1 MELCADCQ
9 ERRLVRRCSPWV
21 RRVGGGR
28 MVERDERKL
37 ADQDLA
43 INAGIAAEIGRL
55 SDELSEARDQLAATC
70 EVLAVIG
77 RSAAD
82 LEAVLETVVESARR
96 LCAADAGQ
104 VFLVDGDR
112 YRFAYGS
119 GMTAEYREFITNNPV
134 VLDRGTLVGRVGV
147 DRRATQIMDVLD
159 DPDYGRPDVQRVG
172 GYRTIMG
179 VPMLLDGEVVG
190 VLSVWRTQVDP
201 FSDHAVEV
209 LTTFAAQAALAVR
222 TVELVRTLESRSS
235 ELGRKV
241 NQLEALRAVGEAV
254 SSSLNLTEMLN
265 TIITQAVELSGSDG
279 GSIYEFEEGTKEFR
293 VETVCGT
300 SQEAFDALRRAR
312 IGLDDTFM
320 GKAAT
325 LGRSLELT
333 DLRDAPLDPHLSALA
348 ETGWRSLVAVP
359 MLREGRIVGA
369 MVIRRHTPGRIPQE
383 ISDLLETFAS
393 QSALALTNAQL
404 YRQLER
410 QSAALEIA
418 SRHKSEFLASMS
430 HELRTPLNAIIGFS
444 EVLLER
450 MFGELNERQ
459 DDYLRDIWS
468 SGKHLLELLNDI
480 LDLSKIEAGQ
490 MVLNRSEFDVGESLE
505 YCLSLVRERAIKQR
519 ILLNLEVEPEVG
531 LVNADRLRVRQVVLN
546 LLSNA
551 VKFTPDGGRVQV
563 RASMRDQDLV
573 VTVADTGP
581 GVAAEDRQR
590 IFDSF
595 QQGTHH
601 TEQVEGT
608 GLGLTLSKQIVE
620 LHGGRIWVDS
630 EPGNGST
637 FGFALPAGSGDPAL
651 TSVPLAALDPG
662 LTMEPAPDLGPTVV
676 VVEDDR
682 RSFDLLRVYLEA
694 AGARVVGA
702 RDGAEGLDT
711 VRRLNPAGVILDI
724 LLPGVDGWEVLAQL
738 KADPGTAA
746 IPVIVVS
753 MVDERGRGFALGAAE
768 YLVKPVGKEQLLAAL
783 YRAAAMPERQHTVV
797 AIDDD
802 PMAIEL
808 VRASLEP
815 EGWTVVGAATGQEG
829 LALIRERQPSAVLL
843 DLLMPGMDGFEVVE
857 ALRADPDTKSV
868 PVVIL
873 TSKSMNQEDKE
884 RLQGRITYVARK
896 TEFDLSGLGGLLR
909 WASTSRQSPDPESG

>member
-1 MELCADCQ
+1 
-9 ERRLVRRCSPWV
+9 
-21 RRVGGGR
+21 
-28 MVERDERKL
+28 MVEGEKERLAGQGPALNAGTAAAIEQWRDEL
-37 ADQDLA
+37 A
-43 INAGIAAEIGRL
+43 G
-55 SDELSEARDQLAATC
+55 ARNQLAATS

-77 RSAAD
+77 RSASD
-82 LEAVLETVVESARR
+82 LEGVLETVVESARK
-96 LCAADAGQ
+96 LCRADAGQ
-104 VFLVDGDR
+104 VFLVDGDG

-119 GMTAEYREFITNNPV
+119 GVTSAYREFIANNPV
-134 VLDRGTLVGRVGV
+134 TLDRGTLAGRVAL
-147 DRRATQIMDVLD
+147 DRRATQITDVLA
-159 DPDYGRPDVQRVG
+159 DPEYALVDAQRAG
-172 GYRTIMG
+172 GFRTVMG
-179 VPMLLDGEVVG
+179 VPMLLDGDVVG
-190 VLSVWRTQVDP
+190 VLSVWRTKVDP

-222 TVELVRTLESRSS
+222 TVDLVRTLESRTGA
-235 ELGRKV
+235 LRRKV
-241 NQLEALRAVGEAV
+241 DQLEALRAVGEAV
-254 SSSLNLTEMLN
+254 SSSLNLTDVLN
-265 TIITQAVELSGSDG
+265 TIITQAVQLSRSDG
-279 GSIYEFEEGTKEFR
+279 GSIYEFDEGAREFR

-300 SQEAFDALRRAR
+300 SPEVFDALRRTR
-312 IGLDDTFM
+312 IGLDDTFL
-320 GKAAT
+320 GQAAT
-325 LGRSLELT
+325 LGRPMELP
-333 DLRDAPLDPHLSALA
+333 DLREAPLDPHLSVLA
-348 ETGWRSLVAVP
+348 ESGWRSLIAVP

-383 ISDLLETFAS
+383 IHDLLETFAS
-393 QSALALTNAQL
+393 QSALALINAQL

-490 MVLNRSEFDVGESLE
+490 MVLNRSEFVVGESLE
-505 YCLSLVRERAIKQR
+505 HCLSMVRERALKQG
-519 ILLNLEVEPEVG
+519 IQLGLEVGPEVG
-531 LVNADRLRVRQVVLN
+531 LLDADRLRFRQVVLN

-551 VKFTPDGGRVQV
+551 VKFTPEGGRVDV
-563 RASMRDQDLV
+563 SASIRDQDLV
-573 VTVADTGP
+573 VLVADTGV
-581 GVAAEDRQR
+581 GVPAEDRER
-590 IFDSF
+590 IFHSF
-595 QQGTHH
+595 QQGTRLP
-601 TEQVEGT
+601 EQVEGT
-608 GLGLTLSKQIVE
+608 GLGLTLSKRILE
-620 LHGGRIWVDS
+620 LHGGRIWVES
-630 EPGNGST
+630 EPGQGST
-637 FGFALPAGSGDPAL
+637 FGIALPAGSE
-651 TSVPLAALDPG
+651 
-662 LTMEPAPDLGPTVV
+662 EPASKPVPQAGLAGVTGPAPGPGPTVV

-702 RDGAEGLDT
+702 RDGREGLDT
-711 VRRLNPAGVILDI
+711 VRRLSPAGVILDI
-724 LLPGVDGWEVLAQL
+724 LLPGIDGWEVLAQL

-753 MVDERGRGFALGAAE
+753 MLDERGRGFALGAAE

-783 YRAAAMPERQHTVV
+783 YRAAAMPEPTHTVV

-802 PMAIEL
+802 PLAIEL

-815 EGWTVVGAATGQEG
+815 EGWTVLGAATGQEG

-873 TSKSMNQEDKE
+873 TSKSMTQQDKE

-896 TEFDLSGLGGLLR
+896 TEFDLSGLAGLLR
-909 WASTSRQSPDPESG
+909 WASTSRQSPASELG

>member
-1 MELCADCQ
+1 MA
-9 ERRLVRRCSPWV
+9 
-21 RRVGGGR
+21 
-28 MVERDERKL
+28 ERDKRKP
-37 ADQDLA
+37 ADQDPA
-43 INAGIAAEIGRL
+43 INAGMTAEIERL
-55 SDELSEARDQLAATC
+55 RDELAEVREQLAATS

-77 RSAAD
+77 RSAFD
-82 LEAVLETVVESARR
+82 LESLLETVVESARK
-96 LCAADAGQ
+96 LCGAATGQ
-104 VFLVDGDR
+104 VFLVDGGM

-119 GMTAEYREFITNNPV
+119 GLRPEYREFAANNPV
-134 VLDRGTLVGRVGV
+134 VLDRGTLVGRVAL
-147 DRRATQIMDVLD
+147 DRRATQITDVLA
-159 DPDYGRPDVQRVG
+159 DPDYGLMDAQRVA

-179 VPMLLDGEVVG
+179 VPMLLEGEVVG
-190 VLSVWRTQVDP
+190 VLSVFRTQVDP
-201 FSDHAVEV
+201 FSDRATEV
-209 LTTFAAQAALAVR
+209 LTAFAAQAALAVR
-222 TVELVRTLESRSS
+222 NVDLVRALESRSG
-235 ELGRKV
+235 ELERKV
-241 NQLEALRAVGEAV
+241 TQLEALDVVGQAV
-254 SSSLNLTEMLN
+254 SSSLDLTEVLN
-265 TIITQAVELSGSDG
+265 AIITQAVRLSGADG
-279 GSIYEFEEGTKEFR
+279 GSISEFDEDSRQFR
-293 VETVCGT
+293 LETVCGT
-300 SQEAFDALRRAR
+300 SPKVRDDLRGTR
-312 IGLDDTFM
+312 IGLDDSFL

-325 LGRSLELT
+325 RRKPMEIP
-333 DLRDAPLDPHLSALA
+333 DLRDAPLDPHLRALA
-348 ETGWRSLVAVP
+348 DDGWRSLVAVP
-359 MLREGRIVGA
+359 MLREDRIVGA
-369 MVIRRHTPGRIPQE
+369 MVVRRHTPGRFPEE
-383 ISDLLETFAS
+383 IHDLLATFAS

-410 QSAALEIA
+410 QSAALEVA
-418 SRHKSEFLASMS
+418 SQHKSDFLASMS

-459 DDYLRDIWS
+459 DEYLRDIWS

-519 ILLNLEVEPEVG
+519 IVLSLEVEPEVG
-531 LVNADRLRVRQVVLN
+531 LLNADRLRVRQVVLN

-595 QQGTHH
+595 QQGTRH

-620 LHGGRIWVDS
+620 LHGGRIWIDS

-651 TSVPLAALDPG
+651 MSVPVPALDTG
-662 LTMEPAPDLGPTVV
+662 LSMEPAPDMGPTVV

-738 KADPGTAA
+738 KADPGTAQ

-753 MVDERGRGFALGAAE
+753 MLDERGRGFALGASE
-768 YLVKPVGKEQLLAAL
+768 YLVKPVGKEELLAAL
-783 YRAAAMPERQHTVV
+783 YRASAMPERKRTVV

-802 PMAIEL
+802 PLAIEL
-808 VRASLEP
+808 VRANLEP
-815 EGWTVVGAATGQEG
+815 EGWTVFGAATGQEG

-857 ALRADPDTKSV
+857 ALRADPGTRTV

-873 TSKSMNQEDKE
+873 TSKSMTRQDKE

-896 TEFDLSGLGGLLR
+896 TEFDLSGLGGILR
-909 WASTSRQSPDPESG
+909 WASTSRQSPASETE

>member
-1 MELCADCQ
+1 
-9 ERRLVRRCSPWV
+9 
-21 RRVGGGR
+21 
-28 MVERDERKL
+28 MVEGEKERS
-37 ADQDLA
+37 AGQDPALNGGA
-43 INAGIAAEIGRL
+43 AAEIERL
-55 SDELSEARDQLAATC
+55 GDELAGARDQLAATS

-77 RSAAD
+77 RSASD
-82 LEAVLETVVESARR
+82 LEGVLETVVDSARN
-96 LCAADAGQ
+96 LCRADAAQ
-104 VFLVDGDR
+104 VFLVDEDR

-119 GMTAEYREFITNNPV
+119 GMTLEYREFIANNPV
-134 VLDRGTLVGRVGV
+134 MLDRGTLAGRVAL
-147 DRRATQIMDVLD
+147 DRRATQITDVLA
-159 DPDYGRPDVQRVG
+159 DPDYALADAQRAG
-172 GYRTIMG
+172 GYRTVMG
-179 VPMLLDGEVVG
+179 VPMLLDDAVVG

-201 FSDHAVEV
+201 FSDRAVEV

-222 TVELVRTLESRSS
+222 TVDLIRTLESRTD
-235 ELGRKV
+235 EVGRKET
-241 NQLEALRAVGEAV
+241 QLEALGTVGQAV
-254 SSSLNLTEMLN
+254 SFSENLTEVLN
-265 TIITQAVELSGSDG
+265 TILTQAVQLSGSHG
-279 GSIYEFEEGTKEFR
+279 GSIYEFDEDAGEFR

-300 SQEAFDALRRAR
+300 SPEAFDALRRAR
-312 IGLDDTFM
+312 IGLKDTFI

-383 ISDLLETFAS
+383 VRHLLETFAS
-393 QSALALTNAQL
+393 QSALALINAQL

-490 MVLNRSEFDVGESLE
+490 MVLNRSEFVVSESLE
-505 YCLSLVRERAIKQR
+505 HCLSMVRERALKQR
-519 ILLNLEVEPEVG
+519 IQLGLEVDPEVG
-531 LVNADRLRVRQVVLN
+531 LLDADRLRFRQVVLN

-551 VKFTPDGGRVQV
+551 VKFTPEGGRVDV
-563 RASMRDQDLV
+563 RAFISDQDLV
-573 VTVADTGP
+573 VLVADTGV
-581 GVAAEDRQR
+581 GVPAEDRER

-595 QQGTHH
+595 QQGTR
-601 TEQVEGT
+601 TSEQVEGT
-608 GLGLTLSKQIVE
+608 GLGLTLSKRILE

-630 EPGNGST
+630 EPGQGST
-637 FGFALPAGSGDPAL
+637 FGFALPAGSE
-651 TSVPLAALDPG
+651 
-662 LTMEPAPDLGPTVV
+662 EPAVKIVPQAGLAGVTGPAPSPGPTVV

-694 AGARVVGA
+694 AGARVVSA
-702 RDGAEGLDT
+702 RDGREGLDT
-711 VRRLNPAGVILDI
+711 VRRLSPAGVILDI
-724 LLPGVDGWEVLAQL
+724 LLPGIDGWEVLAQL

-746 IPVIVVS
+746 IPVVVVS
-753 MVDERGRGFALGAAE
+753 MLDERGRGFALGAAE
-768 YLVKPVGKEQLLAAL
+768 YLVKPVGKEELLAAL
-783 YRAAAMPERQHTVV
+783 YRAAAMPERTHTVV

-857 ALRADPDTKSV
+857 ALRADPDTKSI

-873 TSKSMNQEDKE
+873 TSKSMTQQDKE

-909 WASTSRQSPDPESG
+909 WASTSRQSPASEPG

>member
-1 MELCADCQ
+1 
-9 ERRLVRRCSPWV
+9 
-21 RRVGGGR
+21 
-28 MVERDERKL
+28 MVERDKRTPAGHDPAVDAGMTAETERL
-37 ADQDLA
+37 
-43 INAGIAAEIGRL
+43 G
-55 SDELSEARDQLAATC
+55 DELAEVREQLAATS

-77 RSAAD
+77 RSAFD
-82 LEAVLETVVESARR
+82 LEGVLKTVVESARR

-119 GMTAEYREFITNNPV
+119 GMTPEYREFIANYPM
-134 VLDRGTLVGRVGV
+134 VLDRRTLAGRVGL
-147 DRRATQIMDVLD
+147 DRRATQITDVLV
-159 DPDYGRPDVQRVG
+159 DPDYGLADAQRMA
-172 GYRTIMG
+172 GYRTVMG
-179 VPMLLDGEVVG
+179 VPMLLDGDVIGMLTV
-190 VLSVWRTQVDP
+190 SRNQVDP
-201 FSDHAVEV
+201 FSDHAVDV
-209 LTTFAAQAALAVR
+209 LAAFAAQAALAVR
-222 TVELVRTLESRSS
+222 ACDLVRALENRTD

-241 NQLEALRAVGEAV
+241 TQLEALGAVGQAV
-254 SSSLNLTEMLN
+254 SSSLNLTEVLN
-265 TIITQAVELSGSDG
+265 TIITQAVRLSGSDG
-279 GSIYEFEEGTKEFR
+279 GSIFEFDEDTREFR

-300 SQEAFDALRRAR
+300 SPEAFDALRRAR
-312 IGLDDTFM
+312 IRLEDTFI

-325 LGRSLELT
+325 LGRPLELT
-333 DLRDAPLDPHLSALA
+333 DLRDAPLDPHLKALA

-369 MVIRRHTPGRIPQE
+369 MVIRRHTPGRIPHE
-383 ISDLLETFAS
+383 VYDLLETFAG
-393 QSALALTNAQL
+393 QSALALINAQL

-410 QSAALEIA
+410 QSAALAVA
-418 SRHKSEFLASMS
+418 SQHKSEFLASMS

-490 MVLNRSEFDVGESLE
+490 MVLSRSKFAVRESLD
-505 YCLSLVRERAIKQR
+505 YCLSMVRERALQQR
-519 ILLNLEVEPEVG
+519 VLLSLDVDPEVG
-531 LVNADRLRVRQVVLN
+531 PLDADRLRFRQVVLN

-551 VKFTPDGGRVQV
+551 VKFTPEGGRVDV
-563 RASMRDQDLV
+563 RAFIRGQDLV
-573 VTVADTGP
+573 VLVADTGV
-581 GVAAEDRQR
+581 GVQVEDRER

-595 QQGTHH
+595 QQGARSSG
-601 TEQVEGT
+601 QVEGT
-608 GLGLTLSKQIVE
+608 GLGLTLSKRILE
-620 LHGGRIWVDS
+620 LHGGRIWVES
-630 EPGNGST
+630 EAGKGST
-637 FGFALPAGSGDPAL
+637 FGIALPAVSE
-651 TSVPLAALDPG
+651 
-662 LTMEPAPDLGPTVV
+662 EPAGRAEPQAGLDSGIALESALGPRPTVV

-694 AGARVVGA
+694 AGARVVSA
-702 RDGAEGLDT
+702 ADGEEGLDT
-711 VRRLNPAGVILDI
+711 VRRLSPAGVVLDI
-724 LLPGVDGWEVLAQL
+724 LLPGIDGWDVLAQL

-753 MVDERGRGFALGAAE
+753 MLDERGRGFALGATE

-783 YRAAAMPERQHTVV
+783 YRAAAMPEQKHMVV

-802 PMAIEL
+802 PLAIEL

-815 EGWTVVGAATGQEG
+815 EGWTVLGAATGQEG
-829 LALIRERQPSAVLL
+829 LALIRERKPSAVLL

-857 ALRADPDTKSV
+857 ALRADPHTKSV

-873 TSKSMNQEDKE
+873 TSKSMTPQDKE

-896 TEFDLSGLGGLLR
+896 TEFDLSGLAGLLR
-909 WASTSRQSPDPESG
+909 WASTSRQFPVSESG

>member
-1 MELCADCQ
+1 
-9 ERRLVRRCSPWV
+9 
-21 RRVGGGR
+21 
-28 MVERDERKL
+28 MVERDKRKP
-37 ADQDLA
+37 ADQDPA
-43 INAGIAAEIGRL
+43 IHAEITAEIERL
-55 SDELSEARDQLAATC
+55 ADELAEVREQLGATS

-77 RSAAD
+77 RSASD
-82 LEAVLETVVESARR
+82 SEGVLETVVESARK
-96 LCAADAGQ
+96 LCGADAGQ

-112 YRFAYGS
+112 YRLAYGS
-119 GMTAEYREFITNNPV
+119 GMTAEYREFIANNPV
-134 VLDRGTLVGRVGV
+134 FLDRGTLVGRVGV
-147 DRRATQIMDVLD
+147 DRRATQITDVLA
-159 DPDYGRPDVQRVG
+159 DPDYGRPDAQRVA

-190 VLSVWRTQVDP
+190 VLSVWRTHVDL
-201 FSDHAVEV
+201 FSDRAVEV

-222 TVELVRTLESRSS
+222 TVDLVRALESRTG

-241 NQLEALRAVGEAV
+241 NQLEALGAVGEAV
-254 SSSLNLTEMLN
+254 SSSLNLTEVLN
-265 TIITQAVELSGSDG
+265 TIVTQAVLLSGTYG
-279 GSIYEFEEGTKEFR
+279 GSIYEFDEDAREFR
-293 VETVCGT
+293 VQTVCGT
-300 SQEAFDALRRAR
+300 SPAVFDALRRTR
-312 IGLDDTFM
+312 IGLDDTFL

-325 LGRSLELT
+325 QGRSLELP
-333 DLRDAPLDPHLSALA
+333 DLRDAPLDPHLSVLA
-348 ETGWRSLVAVP
+348 EGGWRSLVAVP

-369 MVIRRHTPGRIPQE
+369 LVVRRHTPGHIPQE
-383 ISDLLETFAS
+383 ICDLLETFAS
-393 QSALALTNAQL
+393 QSALALINAQL

-410 QSAALEIA
+410 QSAALEVA

-490 MVLNRSEFDVGESLE
+490 MVLNRSEFAARESLE
-505 YCLSLVRERAIKQR
+505 YCLSLVRERALKQR
-519 ILLNLEVEPEVG
+519 ILLSLEVDPQVG
-531 LVNADRLRVRQVVLN
+531 VLDADRLRFRQVVLN

-551 VKFTPDGGRVQV
+551 VKFTPDGGRVDV
-563 RASMRDQDLV
+563 RASIRDQDLV
-573 VTVADTGP
+573 VEVSDTGP

-595 QQGTHH
+595 QQGARLPGQT
-601 TEQVEGT
+601 EGT
-608 GLGLTLSKQIVE
+608 GLGLTLSKRILE
-620 LHGGRIWVDS
+620 LHRGRIWVES
-630 EPGNGST
+630 EAGKGST
-637 FGFALPAGSGDPAL
+637 FGFALPAGSGEPAL
-651 TSVPLAALDPG
+651 TSVAQVGLDSGLPAELAPG
-662 LTMEPAPDLGPTVV
+662 PGPTVV

-694 AGARVVGA
+694 AGARVVSA
-702 RDGAEGLDT
+702 RDGEEGLDT
-711 VRRLNPAGVILDI
+711 VRRLSPAGVILDI
-724 LLPGVDGWEVLAQL
+724 LLPGIDGWEVLAQL
-738 KADPGTAA
+738 KADPRTAA

-753 MVDERGRGFALGAAE
+753 MLDERSRGFALGAAE
-768 YLVKPVGKEQLLAAL
+768 YLVKPVGKDQLLAAL
-783 YRAAAMPERQHTVV
+783 YRAAAMPERKHTVV

-802 PMAIEL
+802 PLAIEL

-815 EGWTVVGAATGQEG
+815 EGWTVLGAATGQEG
-829 LALIRERQPSAVLL
+829 LALIREQQPSAVLL

-873 TSKSMNQEDKE
+873 TSKSMTQQDKE

-896 TEFDLSGLGGLLR
+896 TEFDLSGLAGLLR
-909 WASTSRQSPDPESG
+909 WASTSRQSPASESG

>member
-1 MELCADCQ
+1 MRE
-9 ERRLVRRCSPWV
+9 
-21 RRVGGGR
+21 
-28 MVERDERKL
+28 
-37 ADQDLA
+37 
-43 INAGIAAEIGRL
+43 
-55 SDELSEARDQLAATC
+55 QLGATS

-77 RSAAD
+77 RSASD
-82 LEAVLETVVESARR
+82 SEGVLETVVESARK
-96 LCAADAGQ
+96 LCGADAGQ
-104 VFLVDGDR
+104 VYLVDGDR
-112 YRFAYGS
+112 YRLAYGS
-119 GMTAEYREFITNNPV
+119 GMTAEYREFIANNPV
-134 VLDRGTLVGRVGV
+134 FLDRGTLVGRVGV
-147 DRRATQIMDVLD
+147 DRRATQITDVLA
-159 DPDYGRPDVQRVG
+159 DPDYGRPDAQRVA

-190 VLSVWRTQVDP
+190 VLSVWRTHVDL
-201 FSDHAVEV
+201 FSDRAVEV

-222 TVELVRTLESRSS
+222 TVDLVRALESRTG

-241 NQLEALRAVGEAV
+241 NQLEALGAVGEAV
-254 SSSLNLTEMLN
+254 SSSLNLTEVLN
-265 TIITQAVELSGSDG
+265 TIVTQAVLLSGTYG
-279 GSIYEFEEGTKEFR
+279 GSIYEFDEDAREFR
-293 VETVCGT
+293 VQTVCGT
-300 SQEAFDALRRAR
+300 SPAVFDALRRTR
-312 IGLDDTFM
+312 IGLDDTFL

-325 LGRSLELT
+325 QGRSLELP
-333 DLRDAPLDPHLSALA
+333 DLRDAPLDPHLSVLA
-348 ETGWRSLVAVP
+348 EGGWRSLVAVP

-369 MVIRRHTPGRIPQE
+369 LVVRRHTPGHIPQE
-383 ISDLLETFAS
+383 ICDLLETFAS
-393 QSALALTNAQL
+393 QSALALINAQL

-410 QSAALEIA
+410 QSAALEVA

-490 MVLNRSEFDVGESLE
+490 MVLNRSEFAARESLE
-505 YCLSLVRERAIKQR
+505 YCLSLVRERALKQR
-519 ILLNLEVEPEVG
+519 ILLSLEVDPQVG
-531 LVNADRLRVRQVVLN
+531 VLDADRLRFRQVVLN

-551 VKFTPDGGRVQV
+551 VKFTPDGGRVDV
-563 RASMRDQDLV
+563 RASIRDQDLV
-573 VTVADTGP
+573 VEVSDTGP

-595 QQGTHH
+595 QQGARLPGQT
-601 TEQVEGT
+601 EGT
-608 GLGLTLSKQIVE
+608 GLGLTLSKRILE
-620 LHGGRIWVDS
+620 LHRGRIWVES
-630 EPGNGST
+630 EAGKGST
-637 FGFALPAGSGDPAL
+637 FGFALPAGSGEPAL
-651 TSVPLAALDPG
+651 TSVAQVGLDSGLPAELAPG
-662 LTMEPAPDLGPTVV
+662 PGPTVV

-694 AGARVVGA
+694 AGARVVSA
-702 RDGAEGLDT
+702 RDGEEGLDT
-711 VRRLNPAGVILDI
+711 VRRLSPAGVILDI
-724 LLPGVDGWEVLAQL
+724 LLPGIDGWEVLAQL
-738 KADPGTAA
+738 KADPRTAA

-753 MVDERGRGFALGAAE
+753 MLDERSRGFALGAAE
-768 YLVKPVGKEQLLAAL
+768 YLVKPVGKDQLLAAL
-783 YRAAAMPERQHTVV
+783 YRAAAMPERKHTVV

-802 PMAIEL
+802 PLAIEL

-815 EGWTVVGAATGQEG
+815 EGWTVLGAATGQEG
-829 LALIRERQPSAVLL
+829 LALIREQQPSAVLL

-873 TSKSMNQEDKE
+873 TSKSMTQQDKE

-896 TEFDLSGLGGLLR
+896 TEFDLSGLAGLLR
-909 WASTSRQSPDPESG
+909 WASTSRQSPASESG

>member
-1 MELCADCQ
+1 
-9 ERRLVRRCSPWV
+9 
-21 RRVGGGR
+21 
-28 MVERDERKL
+28 MVEQDKRKP
-37 ADQDLA
+37 ADQDPT
-43 INAGIAAEIGRL
+43 INTGMTAEIERL
-55 SDELSEARDQLAATC
+55 GDELAEVREQLAATT

-77 RSAAD
+77 RSASD

-96 LCAADAGQ
+96 LCGAVAGQ

-119 GMTAEYREFITNNPV
+119 GLRPEYWEFVANNPL
-134 VLDRGTLVGRVGV
+134 VLDRGTLVGRVGL
-147 DRRATQIMDVLD
+147 DRRATQITDVLA
-159 DPDYGRPDVQRVG
+159 DPDYGLMDAQRVA
-172 GYRTIMG
+172 GYRTIVG
-179 VPMLLDGEVVG
+179 VPMLLEGEVVG
-190 VLSVWRTQVDP
+190 VLSVWRTQVEP
-201 FSDHAVEV
+201 FSDRAVEV

-222 TVELVRTLESRSS
+222 TVDLVRALESRTD

-241 NQLEALRAVGEAV
+241 TQLEALGAVGQAE
-254 SSSLNLTEMLN
+254 SFSLNLTEVLN
-265 TIITQAVELSGSDG
+265 TIITQAVQLSGADG
-279 GSIYEFEEGTKEFR
+279 GSIYEFDEDAREFR
-293 VETVCGT
+293 VETVYGT
-300 SQEAFDALRRAR
+300 SPETLDVLRRTR
-312 IGLDDTFM
+312 IGLDDTLL
-320 GKAAT
+320 GQAAT
-325 LGRSLELT
+325 LGRPLELP
-333 DLRDAPLDPHLSALA
+333 DLRDAALDPHLSVLA
-348 ETGWRSLVAVP
+348 EDGWRSLVAVP

-369 MVIRRHTPGRIPQE
+369 MVVRRHAPGSIPQE
-383 ISDLLETFAS
+383 ICDLLETFAS
-393 QSALALTNAQL
+393 QSALALINAQL

-410 QSAALEIA
+410 QSAALEVA
-418 SRHKSEFLASMS
+418 SQHKSEFLASMS

-490 MVLNRSEFDVGESLE
+490 MVLNRSEFDVRESLD
-505 YCLSLVRERAIKQR
+505 YCLSMVRERALKQR
-519 ILLNLEVEPEVG
+519 ILLSFEVDPAVG
-531 LVNADRLRVRQVVLN
+531 LLDADRLRFRQVVLN

-573 VTVADTGP
+573 VTVTDTGP
-581 GVAAEDRQR
+581 GVAAEDRRR

-595 QQGTHH
+595 QQGTRH

-608 GLGLTLSKQIVE
+608 GLGLTLSKRIVE
-620 LHGGRIWVDS
+620 LHGGRIWVEG
-630 EPGNGST
+630 EPGKGST
-637 FGFALPAGSGDPAL
+637 FGFALPAGSGEPAL
-651 TSVPLAALDPG
+651 TSVPQAALDSG
-662 LTMEPAPDLGPTVV
+662 LTTEPVPGPGPTVV

-702 RDGAEGLDT
+702 RNGEEGLDT
-711 VRRLNPAGVILDI
+711 VRRLSPAGVILDI

-738 KADPGTAA
+738 KADPRTAQV
-746 IPVIVVS
+746 PVIVVS
-753 MVDERGRGFALGAAE
+753 MLDERGRGFALGAAE

-783 YRAAAMPERQHTVV
+783 YRAAAMPERKHTVV

-802 PMAIEL
+802 PLAIEL
-808 VRASLEP
+808 VKASLEP
-815 EGWTVVGAATGQEG
+815 EGWTVLGAATGQEG
-829 LALIRERQPSAVLL
+829 LALIREQQPSAVLL
-843 DLLMPGMDGFEVVE
+843 DLLMPGMDGFAVVE
-857 ALRADPDTKSV
+857 ALRADPETKSV

-873 TSKSMNQEDKE
+873 TSKSMTQQDKE

-896 TEFDLSGLGGLLR
+896 TEFNLSGLAGLLR
-909 WASTSRQSPDPESG
+909 WASTSRQSPASESG

>member
-1 MELCADCQ
+1 
-9 ERRLVRRCSPWV
+9 
-21 RRVGGGR
+21 
-28 MVERDERKL
+28 MVERDKRKPDDDDPPINSETSAEIERL
-37 ADQDLA
+37 ADQLT
-43 INAGIAAEIGRL
+43 EVR
-55 SDELSEARDQLAATC
+55 EQLGATS

-77 RSAAD
+77 RSASD
-82 LEAVLETVVESARR
+82 LEGVLETVVESARK
-96 LCAADAGQ
+96 LCGANAGQ

-112 YRFAYGS
+112 YRLAYGS
-119 GMTAEYREFITNNPV
+119 GITAEYREFVANNPV
-134 VLDRGTLVGRVGV
+134 VLDRATLVGRVALDQRV
-147 DRRATQIMDVLD
+147 TQITDVLA
-159 DPDYGRPDVQRVG
+159 DPDYGLIDAQRVA

-179 VPMLLDGEVVG
+179 VPMLLDSEVVG

-201 FSDHAVEV
+201 FSARAVEV

-222 TVELVRTLESRSS
+222 TVDLVRTLESRTD

-241 NQLEALRAVGEAV
+241 VQLEALGTVGQAV
-254 SSSLNLTEMLN
+254 SSSLKLTEVLN
-265 TIITQAVELSGSDG
+265 TIITQAVRLSGSDG
-279 GSIYEFEEGTKEFR
+279 GSIYEFDEDAKEFR

-312 IGLDDTFM
+312 IRLDDTFI

-325 LGRSLELT
+325 LGRPLELT

-359 MLREGRIVGA
+359 MLRQGRIVGA
-369 MVIRRHTPGRIPQE
+369 MVIRRHTAGRIPQE
-383 ISDLLETFAS
+383 IYDLLETFAS
-393 QSALALTNAQL
+393 QSALALINAQL
-404 YRQLER
+404 YRQLEQ
-410 QSAALEIA
+410 QSAALEVA
-418 SRHKSEFLASMS
+418 SQHKSEFLASMS

-490 MVLNRSEFDVGESLE
+490 MVLSRSEFVVRESLE
-505 YCLSLVRERAIKQR
+505 YCLSMVRERALQQR
-519 ILLNLEVEPEVG
+519 ILLSLDVDPEVG
-531 LVNADRLRVRQVVLN
+531 LLDADRLRFRQVVLN

-551 VKFTPDGGRVQV
+551 VKFTPEGGRVDV
-563 RASMRDQDLV
+563 RASIRGQDLV
-573 VTVADTGP
+573 VLVADTGI
-581 GVAAEDRQR
+581 GVSAEDRER
-590 IFDSF
+590 IFDAF
-595 QQGTHH
+595 QQGTRSSR
-601 TEQVEGT
+601 QVEGT
-608 GLGLTLSKQIVE
+608 GLGLTLSKRILE
-620 LHGGRIWVDS
+620 MHGGRIWVDS
-630 EPGNGST
+630 EAGRGST
-637 FGFALPAGSGDPAL
+637 FGIALPARAEEPVAE
-651 TSVPLAALDPG
+651 SVPQAGLDSGITLESALG
-662 LTMEPAPDLGPTVV
+662 SRPTVV

-694 AGARVVGA
+694 AGARVVSAG
-702 RDGAEGLDT
+702 DGEEGLDT
-711 VRRLNPAGVILDI
+711 VRRLSPAGVVLDI
-724 LLPGVDGWEVLAQL
+724 LLPGIDGWDVLAQL

-746 IPVIVVS
+746 IPVVVVS
-753 MVDERGRGFALGAAE
+753 MLDERGRGFALGAAE

-783 YRAAAMPERQHTVV
+783 YRAAAMPERKHTVV

-802 PMAIEL
+802 PLAIEL

-815 EGWTVVGAATGQEG
+815 EGWTVLGAATGQEG

-873 TSKSMNQEDKE
+873 TSKSMTQQDKE

-896 TEFDLSGLGGLLR
+896 TEFDLSGLAGLLR
-909 WASTSRQSPDPESG
+909 WASTSRPSPSSEYGASESG

>member
-1 MELCADCQ
+1 MPLGTA
-9 ERRLVRRCSPWV
+9 RTR
-21 RRVGGGR
+21 GGR
-28 MVERDERKL
+28 MVERDKPKS
-37 ADQDLA
+37 ADQDPA
-43 INAGIAAEIGRL
+43 IDAGMAAEIERL
-55 SDELSEARDQLAATC
+55 GDELAGAREQLAATS

-77 RSAAD
+77 RSASD
-82 LEAVLETVVESARR
+82 LDAVLETVVESARK
-96 LCAADAGQ
+96 LCGADVGL

-119 GMTAEYREFITNNPV
+119 GMTAEYRELATNNPLL
-134 VLDRGTLVGRVGV
+134 LDRGSLAGRVGL
-147 DRRATQIMDVLD
+147 DRRATQITDVLA
-159 DPDYGRPDVQRVG
+159 DPDYGRTDMQRAA

-179 VPMLLDGEVVG
+179 VPMLLDDEVVG
-190 VLSVWRTQVDP
+190 VLSLWRNQVDP
-201 FSDHAVEV
+201 FSDRAVEV

-222 TVELVRTLESRSS
+222 TVNLVRALESRSH
-235 ELGRKV
+235 ELARKV
-241 NQLEALRAVGEAV
+241 NQLEALGAVGQGV
-254 SSSLNLTEMLN
+254 SSSLNLMEVLT
-265 TIITQAVELSGSDG
+265 TIIMQAVLMSGTDG
-279 GSIYEFEEGTKEFR
+279 GSIYEFDEDAQEFR
-293 VETVCGT
+293 IRTACGT
-300 SQEAFDALRRAR
+300 SPEVLDALRRTR
-312 IGLDDTFM
+312 IGLDDTFL
-320 GKAAT
+320 GKAAKQ
-325 LGRSLELT
+325 GRPMELP
-333 DLRDAPLDPHLSALA
+333 DLRDAPLDPHLSVLA
-348 ETGWRSLVAVP
+348 EGGWRSLVAVP

-369 MVIRRHTPGRIPQE
+369 MVVRRHTPGHIPDA
-383 ISDLLETFAS
+383 ICDLLESFAS
-393 QSALALTNAQL
+393 QSALALINAQL

-410 QSAALEIA
+410 QSAALEVA

-468 SGKHLLELLNDI
+468 SGKHLLDLLNDI

-519 ILLNLEVEPEVG
+519 IQLSLEVDPEVG
-531 LVNADRLRVRQVVLN
+531 LVNADRLRVRQIVLN
-546 LLSNA
+546 LVSNA

-563 RASMRDQDLV
+563 RASMRDQDLI

-595 QQGTHH
+595 QQGTRH

-630 EPGNGST
+630 EPGKGST

-702 RDGAEGLDT
+702 RDGEEGLDT
-711 VRRLNPAGVILDI
+711 VRRLSPAGVVLDI
-724 LLPGVDGWEVLAQL
+724 LLPGIDGWEVLAQL
-738 KADPGTAA
+738 KADPATAA
-746 IPVIVVS
+746 IPVVVVS
-753 MVDERGRGFALGAAE
+753 MLDERGRGFALGAAE
-768 YLVKPVGKEQLLAAL
+768 YLVKPVGKEELLAAL
-783 YRAAAMPERQHTVV
+783 YRAAAMPEQTHTVV

-802 PMAIEL
+802 PLAIEL
-808 VRASLEP
+808 VRVSLEP
-815 EGWTVVGAATGQEG
+815 EEWTVLGAATGQEG

-857 ALRADPDTKSV
+857 ALRADPDTKSI

-873 TSKSMNQEDKE
+873 TSKSMTQQDKE

-909 WASTSRQSPDPESG
+909 WASTSRQSPASEQE

>member
-1 MELCADCQ
+1 
-9 ERRLVRRCSPWV
+9 
-21 RRVGGGR
+21 
-28 MVERDERKL
+28 MVERGKRKP
-37 ADQDLA
+37 ADHDPA
-43 INAGIAAEIGRL
+43 INAGMTSGSEQLGAELAEVR
-55 SDELSEARDQLAATC
+55 EQLAATS

-77 RSAAD
+77 RSASD
-82 LEAVLETVVESARR
+82 LEAVLETVVSSARK

-119 GMTAEYREFITNNPV
+119 GMSLEYREFIANNPV
-134 VLDRGTLVGRVGV
+134 VLDRGTLAGRVGL
-147 DRRATQIMDVLD
+147 DRRATQITDVLA
-159 DPDYGRPDVQRVG
+159 DPDYGLADAQRLA
-172 GYRTIMG
+172 GYRTVMG
-179 VPMLLDGEVVG
+179 VPMLLDSEVVG
-190 VLSVWRTQVDP
+190 MLTVWRTQVDP
-201 FSDHAVEV
+201 FSDHAADV
-209 LTTFAAQAALAVR
+209 LAAFAAQAALAVR
-222 TVELVRTLESRSS
+222 TVDLVRAQASGTE

-241 NQLEALRAVGEAV
+241 TQLEALGTVGQAV
-254 SSSLNLTEMLN
+254 SSSLNLTDVLN
-265 TIITQAVELSGSDG
+265 TIITQAVRLSGSDG
-279 GSIYEFEEGTKEFR
+279 GSIYEFDEDAREFR

-300 SQEAFDALRRAR
+300 SQEAFDALRNAR
-312 IGLDDTFM
+312 IRLDDTFI

-325 LGRSLELT
+325 LGRPLELT
-333 DLRDAPLDPHLSALA
+333 DLRDAPLDPHLNVLA

-369 MVIRRHTPGRIPQE
+369 MVIRRHTPGHVPQE
-383 ISDLLETFAS
+383 IYDLLETFAS
-393 QSALALTNAQL
+393 QSALALINAQL
-404 YRQLER
+404 YRRLEQ
-410 QSAALEIA
+410 QSAALEVA
-418 SRHKSEFLASMS
+418 SQHKSEFLASMS

-490 MVLNRSEFDVGESLE
+490 MVLNRSEFVVRESLE
-505 YCLSLVRERAIKQR
+505 YCLSMVRERALQQR
-519 ILLNLEVEPEVG
+519 VLLSLDVDPAVG
-531 LVNADRLRVRQVVLN
+531 LLDADRLRFRQVVLN
-546 LLSNA
+546 MLSNA
-551 VKFTPDGGRVQV
+551 VKFTPEGGRVDV
-563 RASMRDQDLV
+563 SAFLRGQDLV
-573 VTVADTGP
+573 VLVADTGV
-581 GVAAEDRQR
+581 GVPAEDRER
-590 IFDSF
+590 IFDAF
-595 QQGTHH
+595 QQGARSSG
-601 TEQVEGT
+601 QVEGT
-608 GLGLTLSKQIVE
+608 GLGLTLSKRILE
-620 LHGGRIWVDS
+620 LHGGRIWVES
-630 EPGNGST
+630 EAGKGST
-637 FGFALPAGSGDPAL
+637 FGIALPAGSEEPAL
-651 TSVPLAALDPG
+651 MSVPQAGLDSG
-662 LTMEPAPDLGPTVV
+662 NTLEPAPGPRPTVV

-694 AGARVVGA
+694 AGARVVSAG
-702 RDGAEGLDT
+702 DGEEGLDT
-711 VRRLNPAGVILDI
+711 VRRLSPAGVVLDI
-724 LLPGVDGWEVLAQL
+724 LLPGIDGWDVLAQL

-753 MVDERGRGFALGAAE
+753 MVDERGRGFALGATE

-783 YRAAAMPERQHTVV
+783 YRAAAMERKERHTVV

-802 PMAIEL
+802 PLAIEL

-815 EGWTVVGAATGQEG
+815 EGWAVLGAATGEQG

-857 ALRADPDTKSV
+857 ALRADPETKSV

-873 TSKSMNQEDKE
+873 TSKSMTPQDKE

-909 WASTSRQSPDPESG
+909 WASTSQSPGAESG